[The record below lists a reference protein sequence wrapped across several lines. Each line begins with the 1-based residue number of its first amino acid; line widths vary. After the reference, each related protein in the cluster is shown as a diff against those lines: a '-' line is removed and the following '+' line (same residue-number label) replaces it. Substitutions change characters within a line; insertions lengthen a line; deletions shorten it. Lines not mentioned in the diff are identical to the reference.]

1 MQGLEE
7 AIHASPAGRGSGP
20 GGGPLEETVQSGLPR
35 ERGVAVPFHEWGPDV
50 GPEASAMWKQR
61 GSFNP
66 CTGLS
71 SAEGNPMAPLSS
83 GKRRTVQY

>member
-1 MQGLEE
+1 MPRPQEGAQAREE
-7 AIHASPAGRGSGP
+7 AHWRR
-20 GGGPLEETVQSGLPR
+20 LQSGLPR
-35 ERGVAVPFHEWGPDV
+35 ERGVAVPFYKWGPDV
-50 GPEASAMWKQR
+50 GPEASAVWKQR

-71 SAEGNPMAPLSS
+71 SAEGNPTAPLSS